1 MIRPR
6 SWHYGLGVRCPRCG
20 SVDDKVVDSR
30 LSDDGTVTR
39 RRRQCASCDN
49 RFTTFERLEA
59 PAVTVVKRGGE
70 TVRFEPAK
78 LESGVRA
85 AIKGRPVSDDQVA
98 ALIAAV
104 VERVGHR
111 GGTVTSEQLGLDV
124 LELLAELDHVA
135 YLRFASVYK
144 GFDDPED
151 FQREVG
157 LLKQT
162 PPKSA

>member
-1 MIRPR
+1 M
-6 SWHYGLGVRCPRCG
+6 RCPRCG
-20 SVDDKVVDSR
+20 SFDDKVVDSR
-30 LSDDGTVTR
+30 LSDDGSVTR
-39 RRRQCASCDN
+39 RRRQCAACEN

-59 PAVTVVKRGGE
+59 PAVSVVKRGGE
-70 TVRFEPAK
+70 VARFDPAK

-85 AIKGRPVSDDQVA
+85 AIKGRPVSDDEVA

-111 GGTVTSEQLGLDV
+111 GGSVTSEQLGLDV
-124 LELLAELDHVA
+124 LELLVDLDHVA

>member
-1 MIRPR
+1 M
-6 SWHYGLGVRCPRCG
+6 
-20 SVDDKVVDSR
+20 
-30 LSDDGTVTR
+30 
-39 RRRQCASCDN
+39 
-49 RFTTFERLEA
+49 
-59 PAVTVVKRGGE
+59 
-70 TVRFEPAK
+70 RFEPAK

>member
-1 MIRPR
+1 MPVGAPQ
-6 SWHYGLGVRCPRCG
+6 YGLDVRCPRCG
-20 SVDDKVVDSR
+20 SLDDKVVDSR
-30 LSDDGTVTR
+30 LSDDGAVTR
-39 RRRQCASCDN
+39 RRRQCTSCEH
-49 RFTTFERLEA
+49 RFTTFERLEV
-59 PAVTVVKRGGE
+59 PAVSVIKRGGE
-70 TVRFEPAK
+70 SVRFEPAK

-85 AIKGRPVSDDQVA
+85 AIKGRPVSDEQVA
-98 ALIAAV
+98 GLIASV

-111 GGTVTSEQLGLDV
+111 GGSVTSEQLGLDV
-124 LELLAELDHVA
+124 LELLADVDHVA

>member
-1 MIRPR
+1 
-6 SWHYGLGVRCPRCG
+6 
-20 SVDDKVVDSR
+20 VVDSR
-30 LSDDGTVTR
+30 LSDDGTTTR
-39 RRRQCASCDN
+39 RRRECTHCQA

-59 PAVTVVKRGGE
+59 PLVSVVKRGGE
-70 TVRFEPAK
+70 SVPFDAGK
-78 LESGVRA
+78 LEAGVRA
-85 AIKGRPVSDDQVA
+85 AIKGRPVSEQAVAEFVA
-98 ALIAAV
+98 AAPDRI
-104 VERVGHR
+104 HQR
-111 GGTVTSEQLGLDV
+111 GGSVTSEQMGLDV
-124 LELLAELDHVA
+124 LEWLAEIDHVA